1 MCNIAIEPNF
11 SPNLPSTRT
20 LNSHFLT
27 RTVFPAAA
35 VLLGVMLQVIV
46 PTMTFAF
53 VGGLLAVA
61 LVALW
66 LQRPITVIPPIPKSS
81 APADALIVSTD
92 RLRLLESAVV
102 HAHDAVVILEAQ
114 PRGGAGRAVLYVNDA
129 FCRMTGYEWDEV
141 VGRSL
146 HFLRGPGSDPETL
159 NSIRDTLTAGRPL
172 QIELRNYRKDG
183 GEFWVDLS
191 LVPVPD
197 PAGLAAHWVMIQRD
211 ITDRKKAVDAVRRSE
226 ALFRGV
232 FETAPAG
239 VALTNANGQIVE
251 CNPTFAMMVG
261 RTPEELQNLPP
272 DDLIH
277 PEDLAEHKRN
287 REQVMAGSLDRYNHG
302 MRYVR
307 PDGRVVWVEYSFAAI
322 RGAAGGFEYGLGV
335 ALNVTER
342 RKLEEQ
348 LRHAQKME
356 AVGQM
361 AGGVAHDFNNLLTA
375 VLCNMALI
383 RLPEDHPNAP
393 HLAAAEQAVVRA
405 AELTGKLLG
414 YARRNQL
421 VSIPVHPKDAFKEA
435 VGLLRHTLDPR
446 IKMVVNVEDDCV
458 PLQADPGLLSQVLLN
473 LCLNARDAMPDGGT
487 LTLSADSVEVT
498 ESEAATLPDEARPG
512 RFVRLSVADTGC
524 GMTDE
529 VKARLFEPFFTTKEI
544 GKGTG
549 LGLPMVHGIVKQHRG
564 WLTFTSEPGAGS
576 RLDLFFPPAEVETG
590 RRAMQRSWHT
600 LSMPDVLPSSPPV
613 LLPPEPAK
621 ASTNGD
627 VPTTI
632 LLVDDEAMIREIG
645 QIVLEQAGYR
655 VLTAEDGTD
664 AVELFTRDHAMIDL
678 VILDVTMPRMSGRD
692 AFRRMVEIDPEVK
705 VMFSTGYSSEDLAEL
720 EGSIGL
726 LGKPYRAHELLAA
739 VRTALQGESAPA
751 A

>member
-1 MCNIAIEPNF
+1 ML
-11 SPNLPSTRT
+11 SRV
-20 LNSHFLT
+20 
-27 RTVFPAAA
+27 VFPAAA
-35 VLLGVMLQVIV
+35 VFLGVMLQVLV
-46 PTMTFAF
+46 PTVTFAF

-61 LVALW
+61 LVILW
-66 LQRPITVIPPIPKSS
+66 LQRPVPVVSPIPRSS
-81 APADALIVSTD
+81 APADALIVSTA

-114 PRGGAGRAVLYVNDA
+114 PRPGAGRAVLYVNDA
-129 FCRMTGYEWDEV
+129 FCRMTGYNWDEV
-141 VGRSL
+141 IGRSL

-159 NSIRDTLTAGRPL
+159 DAIRETLAAGRPL

-183 GEFWVDLS
+183 AEFWVDLS

-197 PAGLAAHWVMIQRD
+197 PNGEAAHWVMIQRD

-239 VALTNANGQIVE
+239 VALTNADGRYVE
-251 CNPTFAMMVG
+251 CNPTFAAMVG
-261 RTPEELQNLPP
+261 RTPEELQKLTPEAIVYP
-272 DDLIH
+272 D
-277 PEDLAEHKRN
+277 DLAEHN
-287 REQVMAGSLDRYNHG
+287 RFSAEVLAGRMDRYSHAK
-302 MRYVR
+302 RYVR
-307 PDGRVVWVEYSFAAI
+307 PDGEVVWVEFSFAAI
-322 RGAAGGFEYGLGV
+322 RGTGGRFEYGLGV

-375 VLCNMALI
+375 VLCNLALV

-421 VSIPVHPKDAFKEA
+421 VSIPVQPADAFKEA
-435 VGLLRHTLDPR
+435 VSLLRHTLDPR
-446 IKMVVNVEDDCV
+446 IEMVVDVEPDCV
-458 PLQADPGLLSQVLLN
+458 PFQADPALLSQVLLN
-473 LCLNARDAMPDGGT
+473 LCLNARDAMPAGGR
-487 LTLSADSVEVT
+487 LTLSAATVDVT
-498 ESEAATLPDEARPG
+498 EDEAATQPDEARPG
-512 RFVRLSVADTGC
+512 RFVRLSVSDTGS

-529 VKARLFEPFFTTKEI
+529 VKARMFEPFFTTKEI

-549 LGLPMVHGIVKQHRG
+549 LGLPMVHGIMKQHRG
-564 WLTFTSEPGAGS
+564 WVAFTSTVGVGTT
-576 RLDLFFPPAEVETG
+576 LHLFFPPAEIEAG
-590 RRAMQRSWHT
+590 RRAIQRSWPT
-600 LSMPDVLPSSPPV
+600 VSLPDAVPNPSPSLPLSEPV
-613 LLPPEPAK
+613 TPLA
-621 ASTNGD
+621 NGER
-627 VPTTI
+627 TTI
-632 LLVDDEAMIREIG
+632 LLVDDESMIRDIG
-645 QIVLEQAGYR
+645 RIVLERAGFNI
-655 VLTAEDGTD
+655 LTAEDGAE
-664 AVELFTRDHAMIDL
+664 AVEVFEREHARVAL

-692 AFRRMVEIDPEVK
+692 AFRRMVEIDPGVK
-705 VMFSTGYSSEDLAEL
+705 VLFSTGYSSEDIAEL
-720 EGSIGL
+720 DGSVGL

-739 VRTALQGESAPA
+739 VQTALQGEPAPA

>member
-1 MCNIAIEPNF
+1 M
-11 SPNLPSTRT
+11 
-20 LNSHFLT
+20 
-27 RTVFPAAA
+27 FPAAA
-35 VLLGVMLQVIV
+35 VFLGVMLQVVV
-46 PTMTFAF
+46 PTVAF
-53 VGGLLAVA
+53 SIVGTVLAIA
-61 LVALW
+61 LVTLW
-66 LQRPITVIPPIPKSS
+66 LQRPVAIVSPIPKSS

-102 HAHDAVVILEAQ
+102 HAHDAVVILDAHA
-114 PRGGAGRAVLYVNDA
+114 RGGAGRAVLYVNDA
-129 FCRMTGYEWDEV
+129 FCRMTGYQWDEV

-159 NSIRDTLTAGRPL
+159 QAIRDALAEGRPL

-197 PAGLAAHWVMIQRD
+197 PTGVAAHWVMIQRD

-239 VALTNANGQIVE
+239 VALTNPEGRYVE
-251 CNPTFAMMVG
+251 CNPTFAAMVG
-261 RTPEELQNLPP
+261 RTHEQLQKLTP
-272 DDLIH
+272 DDLVH
-277 PEDLAEHKRN
+277 SEDLAEHKRN
-287 REQVMAGSLDRYNHG
+287 QEEVLAGKLDRYSHAQ
-302 MRYVR
+302 RYVR

-322 RGAAGGFEYGLGV
+322 RGVGGRFEYGLGV

-375 VLCNMALI
+375 VLCNLALV
-383 RLPEDHPNAP
+383 RLPEDHPSAP

-405 AELTGKLLG
+405 AEVTGKLLG

-421 VSIPVHPKDAFKEA
+421 VSVPVHPNDAFKEA
-435 VGLLRHTLDPR
+435 VSLLRHTLDPR
-446 IKMVVNVEDDCV
+446 IKMVVDVEPDCV
-458 PLQADPGLLSQVLLN
+458 PFQADPALLSQVLLN
-473 LCLNARDAMPDGGT
+473 LCLNARDAMPGGGT
-487 LTLSADSVEVT
+487 LTLSASSVDVT
-498 ESEAATLPDEARPG
+498 EAEAAMLPDEARPG
-512 RFVRLSVADTGC
+512 RFVRLRVADTGS

-529 VKARLFEPFFTTKEI
+529 VKARMFEPFFTTKEI

-564 WLTFTSEPGAGS
+564 WLTFTSEPGVGT
-576 RLDLFFPPAEVETG
+576 RLDLFFPPATGEVEIG
-590 RRAMQRSWHT
+590 RRPIQRSWHT
-600 LSMPDVLPSSPPV
+600 ISLPDVSPSPPPV
-613 LLPPEPAK
+613 LPLPEP
-621 ASTNGD
+621 TEPLLNGTR
-627 VPTTI
+627 TTI
-632 LLVDDEAMIREIG
+632 LLVDDEQMIRDIG
-645 QIVLEQAGYR
+645 QIVLGRAGFS
-655 VLTAEDGTD
+655 VLTAEDGAE
-664 AVELFTRDHAMIDL
+664 AVEIFAREHATIDL

-692 AFRRMVEIDPEVK
+692 AFRRLVEIDPDVR
-705 VMFSTGYSSEDLAEL
+705 VLFSTGYSSEDIAEL
-720 EGSIGL
+720 DGSVGL

-739 VRTALQGESAPA
+739 VQTALHGEVSPA
-751 A
+751 V